1 MTVLKEVFGTEASGM
16 EAADKASKELA
27 MAAAGDMIVGGVVGI
42 LEQERSVVQEEAEEI
57 EHMADMAHIVA
68 EA

>member
-1 MTVLKEVFGTEASGM
+1 
-16 EAADKASKELA
+16 

-42 LEQERSVVQEEAEEI
+42 LEQERSVLQEEAEEI

>member
-1 MTVLKEVFGTEASGM
+1 MTVLKEVFATEASGM
-16 EAADKASKELA
+16 EAADKAWKALA
-27 MAAAGDMIVGGVVGI
+27 MAAGGDMIVGGVVGI
-42 LEQERSVVQEEAEEI
+42 LEQERSVLQEEAEEI